1 MDGIYP
7 IEYFI
12 ASYCKLN
19 LCPTRNI
26 ISYALISMLDRIIN
40 DILTDTLTVIFAQ
53 NFAHFFEW
61 SFDYFLHNS
70 SLLTNRLFPLPLPLT
85 ATTTSN
91 SLNLDIISDVV
102 ESEHFK
108 IFLTSDAPNT

>member
-1 MDGIYP
+1 M
-7 IEYFI
+7 
-12 ASYCKLN
+12 
-19 LCPTRNI
+19 RNI
-26 ISYALISMLDRIIN
+26 ISYALISMLDRLLN
-40 DILTDTLTVIFAQ
+40 DILTDTLTDTLTVIFAQ
-53 NFAHFFEW
+53 NFAPFFER

-91 SLNLDIISDVV
+91 SLNLDIISDAV